1 MTGRKRWI
9 VTLSGRRPI
18 GEVRKALESAGFQ
31 IENVLDIVGV
41 ITGTWAG
48 ASTSP
53 LAGIEGVADVS
64 SESDVD
70 IGPPDAPSTW

>member
-9 VTLSGRRPI
+9 VTLSGQRPL
-18 GEVRKALESAGFQ
+18 GEVRTALESAGFE

-48 ASTSP
+48 ASVSP
-53 LAGIEGVADVS
+53 LAEIEGVADVS
-64 SESDVD
+64 PDSDVD